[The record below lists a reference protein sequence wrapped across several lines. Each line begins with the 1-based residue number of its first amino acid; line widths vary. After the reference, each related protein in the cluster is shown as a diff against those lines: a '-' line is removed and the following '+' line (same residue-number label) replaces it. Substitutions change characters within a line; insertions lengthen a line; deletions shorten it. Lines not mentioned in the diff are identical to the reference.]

1 MLLAVY
7 LGGVACCWSFNNS
20 VIDLLFFA
28 VQPVVLS
35 SYGGGGGDPSSV
47 VRYFLQN
54 QFTGRHVC
62 RDVERAG
69 G

>member
-28 VQPVVLS
+28 VQLVVLS
-35 SYGGGGGDPSSV
+35 SWGGGGILVLLLDIFYKIS
-47 VRYFLQN
+47 LQVDM
-54 QFTGRHVC
+54 F
-62 RDVERAG
+62 VEM
-69 G
+69 